1 MSFTNLGW
9 AIPLSVLAITAA
21 AGSRPPAAAFS
32 SAPVCAGVEGYSTAF
47 DGRRTFTLR
56 PSELTA
62 IKAALPTDAR
72 AQAALA
78 DLVKR
83 ADAALAR
90 KPGSVLDKR
99 TIPPSNDRKDYISL
113 GPYWWPDP
121 ANPTGPYLRRDGVVN
136 PERNTNRFDRT
147 ALGRMASDADLL
159 GLAYYYTGD
168 RRYADK
174 LAAIVRAWFL
184 DPATAMNP
192 NMNYAQM
199 VPGRSNGRP
208 EGVLDTAAFIGV
220 IDAVGLAGPS
230 GALAADEVKA
240 LEGWFSRYLDWM
252 LSSPNGKGEG
262 AKNNNHGIWYDAQV
276 SRFALFARRPELAR
290 KIVADFPK
298 KRIEKQMQ
306 PGGPLP
312 DELARTRSAHYS
324 IYAIEPAY
332 MVADNAA
339 CLGVDLYSWSDGKGR
354 SLRAATDFIAAYRG
368 RPEAWAY
375 KEMKWPAEELDALLV
390 RADMAWPGVWERRA
404 EGDMVLRY
412 RVAR

>member
-1 MSFTNLGW
+1 MSLRNLGW
-9 AIPLSVLAITAA
+9 AIPLSVLATVAA
-21 AGSRPPAAAFS
+21 AGSPPPAAAFS
-32 SAPVCAGVEGYSTAF
+32 STPQCAGVEGYATAF
-47 DGRRTFTLR
+47 EGRRTFTLR

-62 IKAALPTDAR
+62 IKAALSTDAK
-72 AQAALA
+72 AKAALA
-78 DLVKR
+78 ALVKR
-83 ADAALAR
+83 ADEAVAR
-90 KPGSVLDKR
+90 KPGTVLDKR

-113 GPYWWPDP
+113 APYWWPDP
-121 ANPTGPYLRRDGVVN
+121 ASPTGPYVRRDGEVN

-147 ALGRMASDADLL
+147 ALGRMGSDADLL

-168 RRYADK
+168 RRYADT
-174 LAAIVRAWFL
+174 LAKIVRAWFL

-208 EGVLDTAAFIGV
+208 EGVLDTSAFIAV
-220 IDAVGLAGPS
+220 IDAVGLVGPS
-230 GALAADEVKA
+230 GALSADEGKA

-252 LSSPNGKGEG
+252 VSSANGKGEG

-276 SRFALFARRPELAR
+276 SRYALFARRPDLAR

-306 PGGPLP
+306 PGGALP

-332 MVADNAA
+332 HVADTAA
-339 CLGVDLYSWSDGKGR
+339 CLGVDLYSWTDGKGR

-368 RPEAWAY
+368 RAEAWPH

-390 RADMAWPGVWERRA
+390 RADVAWPGVWERRG
-404 EGDMVLRY
+404 EGDIVLRY
-412 RVAR
+412 RVK